1 MSQYIALFCLRQFD
15 LDFLSLVPKQVLQE
29 IYTETHILTA
39 VLHYLSNYIMYC
51 CVLHIVLMQYV

>member
-15 LDFLSLVPKQVLQE
+15 LDFLSLVPKQVLKE
-29 IYTETHILTA
+29 IYTETHILAA

-51 CVLHIVLMQYV
+51 CVLHIALMQYM